1 MGNNW
6 NREDLS
12 PEQQKWIYEQLRENV
27 LVEPKK
33 PKAIKP
39 NKGGWSFSIII
50 PETPPSQNVCN
61 NWHWAKR
68 RKEKIRWEEMIIDE
82 SMAFAK
88 KHSEY
93 LTEIK
98 IVFSFSNNIRRDID
112 NYASWKALLDGLAKA
127 GIIED
132 DNAKIIKTQYEL
144 KFGQPNEQTEILGK

>member
-6 NREDLS
+6 KREDLS
-12 PEQQKWIYEQLRENV
+12 PEQQKAVDEQLRENV
-27 LVEPKK
+27 SVEPKK
-33 PKAIKP
+33 PKTIKP
-39 NKGGWSFSIII
+39 YKGGWSFSIVI

-68 RKEKIRWEEMIIDE
+68 RKEKIRWEKMIMSE
-82 SMAFAK
+82 SMEFVGK
-88 KHSEY
+88 LRWY
-93 LTEIK
+93 LGEIK

-112 NYASWKALLDGLAKA
+112 NYASWKALLDGLARA